1 MFKTKINTAIIIV
14 SILTVGITRTSLR
27 MKTTMRNAEN
37 ENSDAHENAKNEYS
51 GVYDKDEAAVSS
63 ENKEAENNN
72 QR

>member
-1 MFKTKINTAIIIV
+1 
-14 SILTVGITRTSLR
+14 
-27 MKTTMRNAEN
+27 MKTAMRNAEN

>member
-1 MFKTKINTAIIIV
+1 M
-14 SILTVGITRTSLR
+14 LTVGITRTSLR
-27 MKTTMRNAEN
+27 MKTAMRNAEN

>member
-1 MFKTKINTAIIIV
+1 MIV

-27 MKTTMRNAEN
+27 MKTAMRNAEN